1 MWVPAL
7 LFSFVELAA
16 IRPFSTAQYFSL
28 ILFGYGAVTA
38 PIKVGGGEC

>member
-28 ILFGYGAVTA
+28 ILRIGATA
-38 PIKVGGGEC
+38 PVKAGGGAC